1 MWWNKSKDN
10 VEDDDMLEMTLS
22 VSNYPDIIKNE
33 DEEEPSVNEMLL
45 KVLDR
50 LSIIEKKIDNIKR
63 SS

>member
-1 MWWNKSKDN
+1 MWWNKTKSN
-10 VEDDDMLEMTLS
+10 VEDDDMMEMTLS
-22 VSNYPDIIKNE
+22 VSNYPDIIDE
-33 DEEEPSVNEMLL
+33 EEEPSVNEMLL